1 MGERA
6 DGDPGQAGLLL
17 SQNFDLYCECDG
29 RPCGWASSKAQYHDL
44 HI

>member
-6 DGDPGQAGLLL
+6 DGNPGQAGLVL
-17 SQNFDLYCECDG
+17 SQNFDFYCECDG
-29 RPCGWASSKAQYHDL
+29 RLCGWASSKAQYHDL